1 MAFVIN
7 DRVKETTTTTG
18 TGTFTLAG
26 AVTGFETFGTGVG
39 NSNTTYYAVTLP
51 GSTEFEVG
59 LGTLSSDSS
68 TIARTTIISSS
79 NSDSAVNFSAG
90 TKTIFCTIPAS
101 KSVLLSDVGAS
112 TLNLSSADT
121 HAGRYGSSSSPIIIK
136 VTVASKSAHP
146 YQGDGSSNAYYLNGI
161 EAPAL
166 TFHGVD
172 NTTSDSGYYYR
183 FDQSDS
189 SNSGHPL
196 RFYLDADKTT
206 SYTTGVTT
214 NGTAGSSGAYTQ
226 IDVDEDTPNILY
238 YQCSSHAYMGNYG
251 ITLGSNKINHTE
263 ALISFPTTTGTLV
276 GTGDTGTVTND
287 MLAGSS
293 ASSKLAGSIADS
305 KLSTISTAGKVELG
319 ALEIDGASDV
329 GEDLVDAD
337 LIIVDNGANGTEVKS
352 TLTRVKKYIY
362 SAMSGDATASD
373 SGALTIANT
382 SVETA
387 MIAADAVT
395 GDKIADDAI
404 NSEHYTDGSI
414 DTAHIADAQVT
425 LAKIADQAA
434 NTVLVRDAN
443 SAGVVSAKAV
453 TDTQILIGDGT
464 GFTAAALSGD
474 VTMTNA
480 GAVTIANGA
489 VENAMLADDAVG
501 ADELAANAVVN
512 ASVASGAAIEFSKM
526 ENLTASRALVS
537 DTNGDVSVSA
547 VTSTEIGYLDG
558 VTSAVQ
564 TQIDAKAGKGFAVA
578 MAIAL

>member
-18 TGTFTLAG
+18 TGTISLGG
-26 AVTGFETFGTGVG
+26 AVTGFETFGTGIG

-51 GSTEFEVG
+51 GTAEFEVG
-59 LGTLSSDSS
+59 LGTLNSDSS

-79 NSDSAVNFSAG
+79 NSDSAVDFSAG

-112 TLNLSSADT
+112 TMNLSSADT
-121 HAGRYGSSSSPIIIK
+121 HTGRYGSSSSPININ

-146 YQGDGSSNAYYLNGI
+146 YQGDGSGNAYYLNGI
-161 EAPAL
+161 ESPAL
-166 TFHGVD
+166 TLHGTDGVTA
-172 NTTSDSGYYYR
+172 NSEYHYR
-183 FDQSDS
+183 FTLSSSDMS
-189 SNSGHPL
+189 SHPFRL
-196 RFYLDADKTT
+196 YLDAAKTT
-206 SYTTGVTT
+206 AFTTGVTT
-214 NGTAGSSGAYTQ
+214 TSTYLQ
-226 IDVDEDTPNILY
+226 IAVDEDTPSILY
-238 YQCSSHAYMGNYG
+238 YGCSSHGYMGNYA
-251 ITLGSNKINHTE
+251 IVLGSNVVNHNT
-263 ALISFPTTTGTLV
+263 ALVSFPTATGTLV
-276 GTGDTGTVTND
+276 GTGDTGSVTND
-287 MLAGSS
+287 MLAGSI

-387 MIAADAVT
+387 LIAADAIT
-395 GDKIADDAI
+395 GAKIADDAI
-404 NSEHYTDGSI
+404 DSEHYTDGSI
-414 DTAHIADAQVT
+414 DTAHLADNAVT
-425 LAKIADQAA
+425 LAKLEHQTAHH
-434 NTVLVRDAN
+434 VFLVN
-443 SAGVVSAKAV
+443 SSGVP
-453 TDTQILIGDGT
+453 
-464 GFTAAALSGD
+464 TAATVGTENITANAI
-474 VTMTNA
+474 TNA
-480 GAVTIANGA
+480 KI
-489 VENAMLADDAVG
+489 ADDAVG

-512 ASVASGAAIEFSKM
+512 ASVASGAAINFSKM
-526 ENLTASRALVS
+526 EDLTASRALVS
-537 DTNGDVSVSA
+537 DSNGDVSVSA

-558 VTSAVQ
+558 VSSAVQ

>member
-18 TGTFTLAG
+18 TGTISLGG
-26 AVTGFETFGTGVG
+26 AVTGFETFGTGIG

-51 GSTEFEVG
+51 GTAEFEVG
-59 LGTLSSDSS
+59 LGTLNSDSS

-112 TLNLSSADT
+112 TMNLSSADT
-121 HAGRYGSSSSPIIIK
+121 HTGRYGSSSSPININ

-146 YQGDGSSNAYYLNGI
+146 YQGDGSGNAYYLNGI
-161 EAPAL
+161 ESPAL
-166 TFHGVD
+166 TLHGTDGVTA
-172 NTTSDSGYYYR
+172 NSEYHYR
-183 FDQSDS
+183 FTLSSSDMS
-189 SNSGHPL
+189 SHPFRL
-196 RFYLDADKTT
+196 YLDAAKTT
-206 SYTTGVTT
+206 AFTTGVTT
-214 NGTAGSSGAYTQ
+214 TSTYLQ
-226 IDVDEDTPNILY
+226 IAVDEDTPSILY
-238 YQCSSHAYMGNYG
+238 YGCSSHGYMGNYA
-251 ITLGSNKINHTE
+251 IVLGSNVVNHNT
-263 ALISFPTTTGTLV
+263 ALVSFPTATGTLV
-276 GTGDTGTVTND
+276 GTGDTGSVTND
-287 MLAGSS
+287 MLAGSI

-387 MIAADAVT
+387 MIAADAIT
-395 GDKIADDAI
+395 GAKIADDAI
-404 NSEHYTDGSI
+404 DSEHYTDGSI
-414 DTAHIADAQVT
+414 DTAHLADNAVT
-425 LAKIADQAA
+425 LAKLEHQTAHH
-434 NTVLVRDAN
+434 VFLVN
-443 SAGVVSAKAV
+443 SSGVP
-453 TDTQILIGDGT
+453 
-464 GFTAAALSGD
+464 TAATVGTENITANAI
-474 VTMTNA
+474 TNA
-480 GAVTIANGA
+480 KI
-489 VENAMLADDAVG
+489 ADDAVG

-512 ASVASGAAIEFSKM
+512 ASVASGAAINFSKM
-526 ENLTASRALVS
+526 EDLTASRALVS
-537 DTNGDVSVSA
+537 DSNGDVSVSA

>member
-18 TGTFTLAG
+18 TGTISLGG
-26 AVTGFETFGTGVG
+26 AVTGFETFGTGIG

-51 GSTEFEVG
+51 GTAEFEVG
-59 LGTLSSDSS
+59 LGTLNSDSS

-112 TLNLSSADT
+112 TMNLSSADT
-121 HAGRYGSSSSPIIIK
+121 HAGRYGSSSSPININ

-146 YQGDGSSNAYYLNGI
+146 YQGDGSGNAYYLNGI
-161 EAPAL
+161 ESPAL
-166 TFHGVD
+166 TLHGTDGVTA
-172 NTTSDSGYYYR
+172 NSEYHYR
-183 FDQSDS
+183 FTLSSSDMS
-189 SNSGHPL
+189 SHPFRL
-196 RFYLDADKTT
+196 YLDAAKTT
-206 SYTTGVTT
+206 AFTTGVTT
-214 NGTAGSSGAYTQ
+214 TSTYLQ
-226 IDVDEDTPNILY
+226 IAVDEDTPSILY
-238 YQCSSHAYMGNYG
+238 YGCSSHGYMGNYA
-251 ITLGSNKINHTE
+251 IVLGSNVVNHNT
-263 ALISFPTTTGTLV
+263 ALLSFPTATGTLV
-276 GTGDTGTVTND
+276 GTGDTGSVTND
-287 MLAGSS
+287 MLAGSIT
-293 ASSKLAGSIADS
+293 SSKLAGSIADS

-387 MIAADAVT
+387 MIAADAITGAKIADDAIDSEHYTDGSIDTAHIADLQVT
-395 GDKIADDAI
+395 TAKIAADAITGAKIADDAI

-414 DTAHIADAQVT
+414 DTAHIADDQVT
-425 LAKIADQAA
+425 QAKI
-434 NTVLVRDAN
+434 
-443 SAGVVSAKAV
+443 
-453 TDTQILIGDGT
+453 
-464 GFTAAALSGD
+464 
-474 VTMTNA
+474 
-480 GAVTIANGA
+480 
-489 VENAMLADDAVG
+489 ADDAVG
-501 ADELAANAVVN
+501 ADQLAANAVVN
-512 ASVASGAAIEFSKM
+512 ASVASGAAINFSKM
-526 ENLTASRALVS
+526 EDLTASRALVS
-537 DTNGDVSVSA
+537 DSNGDVSVSA

-558 VTSAVQ
+558 VSSAVQ

>member
-18 TGTFTLAG
+18 TGTISLGG
-26 AVTGFETFGTGVG
+26 AVTGFETFGTGIG

-51 GSTEFEVG
+51 GTAEFEVG

-79 NSDSAVNFSAG
+79 NSDSAVDFSAG

-112 TLNLSSADT
+112 TMNLSSADT
-121 HAGRYGSSSSPIIIK
+121 HTGRYGSSSSPININ

-146 YQGDGSSNAYYLNGI
+146 YQGDGSGNAYYLNGI
-161 EAPAL
+161 ESPAL
-166 TFHGVD
+166 TLHGTDGVTA
-172 NTTSDSGYYYR
+172 NSEYHYR
-183 FDQSDS
+183 FTLSSSDMS
-189 SNSGHPL
+189 SHPFRL
-196 RFYLDADKTT
+196 YLDAAKTT
-206 SYTTGVTT
+206 AFTTGVTT
-214 NGTAGSSGAYTQ
+214 TSTYLQ
-226 IDVDEDTPNILY
+226 IAVDEDTPSILY
-238 YQCSSHAYMGNYG
+238 YGCSSHGYMGNYA
-251 ITLGSNKINHTE
+251 IVLGSNVVNHNT
-263 ALISFPTTTGTLV
+263 ALVSFPTATGTLV
-276 GTGDTGTVTND
+276 GTGDTGSVTND
-287 MLAGSS
+287 MLAGSI

-387 MIAADAVT
+387 MIAADAIT
-395 GDKIADDAI
+395 GAKIADDAI
-404 NSEHYTDGSI
+404 DSEHYTDGSI
-414 DTAHIADAQVT
+414 DTAHLADNAVT
-425 LAKIADQAA
+425 LAKLEHQTAHH
-434 NTVLVRDAN
+434 VFLVN
-443 SAGVVSAKAV
+443 SSGVP
-453 TDTQILIGDGT
+453 
-464 GFTAAALSGD
+464 TAATVGTENITANAI
-474 VTMTNA
+474 TNA
-480 GAVTIANGA
+480 KI
-489 VENAMLADDAVG
+489 ADDAVG

-512 ASVASGAAIEFSKM
+512 ASVASGAAINFSKM
-526 ENLTASRALVS
+526 EDLTASRALVS
-537 DTNGDVSVSA
+537 DSNGDVSVSA

-558 VTSAVQ
+558 VSSAVQ

>member
-7 DRVKETTTTTG
+7 DRVKETTATTG
-18 TGTFTLAG
+18 TGTISLGG
-26 AVTGFETFGTGVG
+26 AVTGFETFGAGIG

-51 GSTEFEVG
+51 GTAEFEVG
-59 LGTLSSDSS
+59 LGTLNSDSS
-68 TIARTTIISSS
+68 TIARTTVISSS
-79 NSDSAVNFSAG
+79 NSDSAVDLSAG

-112 TLNLSSADT
+112 TMNLSSADT
-121 HAGRYGSSSSPIIIK
+121 HTGRYGSSSSPININ

-146 YQGDGSSNAYYLNGI
+146 YQGDGSGNAYYLNGI
-161 EAPAL
+161 ESPAL
-166 TFHGVD
+166 TLHGTDGVTA
-172 NTTSDSGYYYR
+172 NSEYHYR
-183 FDQSDS
+183 FTLSSSDMS
-189 SNSGHPL
+189 SHPFRL
-196 RFYLDADKTT
+196 YLDAAKTT
-206 SYTTGVTT
+206 AFTTGVTT
-214 NGTAGSSGAYTQ
+214 TSTYLQ
-226 IDVDEDTPNILY
+226 IAVDEDTPSILY
-238 YQCSSHAYMGNYG
+238 YGCSSHGYMGNYA
-251 ITLGSNKINHTE
+251 IVLGSNVVNHNT
-263 ALISFPTTTGTLV
+263 ALVNFPTTTGTLV
-276 GTGDTGTVTND
+276 GTGDTGSVTND
-287 MLAGSS
+287 M
-293 ASSKLAGSIADS
+293 LAGSIADS

-395 GDKIADDAI
+395 GAKIADDAI
-404 NSEHYTDGSI
+404 DSEHYTDGSI

-425 LAKIADQAA
+425 LAKIANQAA

-443 SAGVVSAKAV
+443 SSGVVSAKAV

-464 GFTAAALSGD
+464 GFTAASLSGD

-512 ASVASGAAIEFSKM
+512 ASVAADAAIADTKLDTISTANKVA
-526 ENLTASRALVS
+526 LTALDIDGATDIGEAIADADLFIIDNGAGGTNRKVAASALKTYAGGS
-537 DTNGDVSVSA
+537 SA
-547 VTSTEIGYLDG
+547 T
-558 VTSAVQ
+558 
-564 TQIDAKAGKGFAVA
+564 KGFAVA

>member
-18 TGTFTLAG
+18 TGTISLGG
-26 AVTGFETFGTGVG
+26 AVTGFETFGTGIG

-51 GSTEFEVG
+51 GTAEFEVG
-59 LGTLSSDSS
+59 LGTLNSDSS

-79 NSDSAVNFSAG
+79 NSDSAVDFSAG

-112 TLNLSSADT
+112 TMNLSSADT
-121 HAGRYGSSSSPIIIK
+121 HTGRYGSSSSPININ

-146 YQGDGSSNAYYLNGI
+146 YQGDGSGNAYYLNGI
-161 EAPAL
+161 ESPAL
-166 TFHGVD
+166 TLHGTDGVTA
-172 NTTSDSGYYYR
+172 NSEYHYR
-183 FDQSDS
+183 FTLSSSDMS
-189 SNSGHPL
+189 SHPFRL
-196 RFYLDADKTT
+196 YLDAAKTT
-206 SYTTGVTT
+206 AFTTGVTT
-214 NGTAGSSGAYTQ
+214 TSTYLQ
-226 IDVDEDTPNILY
+226 IAVDEDTPSILY
-238 YQCSSHAYMGNYG
+238 YGCSSHGYMGNYA
-251 ITLGSNKINHTE
+251 IVLGSNVVNHNT
-263 ALISFPTTTGTLV
+263 ALVSFPTATGTLV
-276 GTGDTGTVTND
+276 GTGDTGSVTND
-287 MLAGSS
+287 MLAGSI

-387 MIAADAVT
+387 MIAADAIT
-395 GDKIADDAI
+395 GAKIADDAI
-404 NSEHYTDGSI
+404 DSEHYTDGSI
-414 DTAHIADAQVT
+414 DTAHLADNAVT
-425 LAKIADQAA
+425 LAKLEHQTAHH
-434 NTVLVRDAN
+434 VFLVN
-443 SAGVVSAKAV
+443 SSGVP
-453 TDTQILIGDGT
+453 
-464 GFTAAALSGD
+464 TAATVGTENITANAI
-474 VTMTNA
+474 TNA
-480 GAVTIANGA
+480 KI
-489 VENAMLADDAVG
+489 ADDAVG

-512 ASVASGAAIEFSKM
+512 ASVASGAAINFSKM
-526 ENLTASRALVS
+526 EDLTASRALVS
-537 DTNGDVSVSA
+537 DSNGDVSVSA

-558 VTSAVQ
+558 VSSAVQ

-578 MAIAL
+578 MAIALQE

>member
-18 TGTFTLAG
+18 TGTISLGG
-26 AVTGFETFGTGVG
+26 AVTGFETFGTGIG

-51 GSTEFEVG
+51 GTAEFEVG
-59 LGTLSSDSS
+59 LGTLNSDSS

-79 NSDSAVNFSAG
+79 NSDSAVDFSAG

-112 TLNLSSADT
+112 TMNLSSADT
-121 HAGRYGSSSSPIIIK
+121 HTGRYGSSSSPININ

-146 YQGDGSSNAYYLNGI
+146 YQGDGSGNAYYLNGI
-161 EAPAL
+161 ESPAL
-166 TFHGVD
+166 TLHGTDGVTA
-172 NTTSDSGYYYR
+172 NSEYHYR
-183 FDQSDS
+183 FTLSSSDMS
-189 SNSGHPL
+189 SHPFRL
-196 RFYLDADKTT
+196 YLDAAKTT
-206 SYTTGVTT
+206 AFTTGVTT
-214 NGTAGSSGAYTQ
+214 TSTYLQ
-226 IDVDEDTPNILY
+226 IAVDEDTPSILY
-238 YQCSSHAYMGNYG
+238 YGCSSHGYMGNYA
-251 ITLGSNKINHTE
+251 IVLGSNVVNHNT
-263 ALISFPTTTGTLV
+263 ALVSFPTATGTLV
-276 GTGDTGTVTND
+276 GTGDTGSVTND
-287 MLAGSS
+287 MLAGSI

-387 MIAADAVT
+387 MIAADAIT
-395 GDKIADDAI
+395 GAKIADDAI
-404 NSEHYTDGSI
+404 DSEHYTDGSI
-414 DTAHIADAQVT
+414 DTAHLADNAVT
-425 LAKIADQAA
+425 LAKLEHQTAHH
-434 NTVLVRDAN
+434 VFLVN
-443 SAGVVSAKAV
+443 SSGVP
-453 TDTQILIGDGT
+453 
-464 GFTAAALSGD
+464 TAATVGTENITANAI
-474 VTMTNA
+474 TNA
-480 GAVTIANGA
+480 KI
-489 VENAMLADDAVG
+489 ADDAVG
-501 ADELAANAVVN
+501 ADELAANAVGN
-512 ASVASGAAIEFSKM
+512 ASVASGAAINFSKM
-526 ENLTASRALVS
+526 EDLTASRALVS
-537 DTNGDVSVSA
+537 DSNGDVSVSA

-558 VTSAVQ
+558 VSSAVQ

>member
-18 TGTFTLAG
+18 TGTISLGG
-26 AVTGFETFGTGVG
+26 AVTGFETFGTGIG

-51 GSTEFEVG
+51 GTAEFEVG
-59 LGTLSSDSS
+59 LGTLNSDSS

-79 NSDSAVNFSAG
+79 NSDSAVDFSAG

-112 TLNLSSADT
+112 TMNLSSADT
-121 HAGRYGSSSSPIIIK
+121 HTGRYGSSSSPININ

-146 YQGDGSSNAYYLNGI
+146 YQGDGSGNAYYLNGI
-161 EAPAL
+161 ESPAL
-166 TFHGVD
+166 TLHGTDGVTA
-172 NTTSDSGYYYR
+172 NSEYYYR
-183 FDQSDS
+183 FTLSSSDMS
-189 SNSGHPL
+189 SHPFRL
-196 RFYLDADKTT
+196 YLDAAKTT
-206 SYTTGVTT
+206 AFTTGVTT
-214 NGTAGSSGAYTQ
+214 TSTYLQ
-226 IDVDEDTPNILY
+226 IAVDEDTPSILY
-238 YQCSSHAYMGNYG
+238 YGCSSHGYMGNYA
-251 ITLGSNKINHTE
+251 IVLGSNVVNHNT
-263 ALISFPTTTGTLV
+263 ALVSFPTATGTLV
-276 GTGDTGTVTND
+276 GTGDTGSVTND
-287 MLAGSS
+287 MLAGSI

-387 MIAADAVT
+387 MIAADAIT
-395 GDKIADDAI
+395 GAKIADDAI
-404 NSEHYTDGSI
+404 DSEHYTDGSI
-414 DTAHIADAQVT
+414 DTAHLADNAVT
-425 LAKIADQAA
+425 LAKLEHQTAHH
-434 NTVLVRDAN
+434 VFLVN
-443 SAGVVSAKAV
+443 SSGVP
-453 TDTQILIGDGT
+453 
-464 GFTAAALSGD
+464 TAATVGTENITANAI
-474 VTMTNA
+474 TNA
-480 GAVTIANGA
+480 KI
-489 VENAMLADDAVG
+489 ADDAVG

-512 ASVASGAAIEFSKM
+512 ASVASGAAINFSKM
-526 ENLTASRALVS
+526 EDLTASRALVS
-537 DTNGDVSVSA
+537 DSNGDVSVSA

-558 VTSAVQ
+558 VSSAVQ

>member
-18 TGTFTLAG
+18 TGTISLGG
-26 AVTGFETFGTGVG
+26 AVTGFETFGTGIG

-51 GSTEFEVG
+51 GTAEVEVG
-59 LGTLSSDSS
+59 LGTLNSDSS

-112 TLNLSSADT
+112 TMNLSSADT
-121 HAGRYGSSSSPIIIK
+121 HAGRYGSSSSPININ
-136 VTVASKSAHP
+136 VTVESKSAHP
-146 YQGDGSSNAYYLNGI
+146 YQGDGSGNAYYLNGI
-161 EAPAL
+161 ESPAL
-166 TFHGVD
+166 TLHGTDGVTA
-172 NTTSDSGYYYR
+172 NSEYHYR
-183 FDQSDS
+183 FTLSSSDMS
-189 SNSGHPL
+189 SHPFRL
-196 RFYLDADKTT
+196 YLDAAKTT
-206 SYTTGVTT
+206 AFTTGVTT
-214 NGTAGSSGAYTQ
+214 TSTYLQ
-226 IDVDEDTPNILY
+226 IAVDEDTPSILY
-238 YQCSSHAYMGNYG
+238 YGCSSHGYMGNYA
-251 ITLGSNKINHTE
+251 IVLGSNVVNHNT
-263 ALISFPTTTGTLV
+263 ALVSFPTATGTLV
-276 GTGDTGTVTND
+276 GTGDTGSVTND
-287 MLAGSS
+287 MLAGSIT
-293 ASSKLAGSIADS
+293 SSKLAGSIADS

-387 MIAADAVT
+387 MIAADAITGAKIADDAIDSEHYTDGSIDTAHIADLQVT
-395 GDKIADDAI
+395 TAKIAADAITGAKIADDAI

-414 DTAHIADAQVT
+414 DTAHIADDQVT
-425 LAKIADQAA
+425 QAKI
-434 NTVLVRDAN
+434 
-443 SAGVVSAKAV
+443 
-453 TDTQILIGDGT
+453 
-464 GFTAAALSGD
+464 
-474 VTMTNA
+474 
-480 GAVTIANGA
+480 
-489 VENAMLADDAVG
+489 ADDAVG
-501 ADELAANAVVN
+501 ADQLAANAVVN
-512 ASVASGAAIEFSKM
+512 ASVASGAAINFSKM
-526 ENLTASRALVS
+526 EDLTASRALVS
-537 DTNGDVSVSA
+537 DSNGDVSVSA

-558 VTSAVQ
+558 VSSAVQ

>member
-18 TGTFTLAG
+18 TGTISLGG
-26 AVTGFETFGTGVG
+26 AVTGFETFGTGIG

-51 GSTEFEVG
+51 GTAEFEVG
-59 LGTLSSDSS
+59 LGTLNSDSS

-79 NSDSAVNFSAG
+79 NSDSAVDFSAG

-112 TLNLSSADT
+112 TMNLSSADT
-121 HAGRYGSSSSPIIIK
+121 HTGRYGSSSSPININ

-146 YQGDGSSNAYYLNGI
+146 YQGDGSGNAYYLNGI
-161 EAPAL
+161 ESPAL
-166 TFHGVD
+166 TLHGTDGVTA
-172 NTTSDSGYYYR
+172 NSEYHYR
-183 FDQSDS
+183 FTLSSSDMS
-189 SNSGHPL
+189 SHPFRL
-196 RFYLDADKTT
+196 YLDAAKTT
-206 SYTTGVTT
+206 AFTTGVTT
-214 NGTAGSSGAYTQ
+214 TSTYLQ
-226 IDVDEDTPNILY
+226 IAVDEDTPSILY
-238 YQCSSHAYMGNYG
+238 YGCSSHGYMGNYA
-251 ITLGSNKINHTE
+251 IVLGSNVVNHNT
-263 ALISFPTTTGTLV
+263 ALVSFPTATGTLV
-276 GTGDTGTVTND
+276 GTGDTGSVTND
-287 MLAGSS
+287 MLAGSI

-387 MIAADAVT
+387 MIAADAIT
-395 GDKIADDAI
+395 GAKIADAAI
-404 NSEHYTDGSI
+404 DSEHYTDGSI
-414 DTAHIADAQVT
+414 DTAHLADNAVT
-425 LAKIADQAA
+425 LAKLEHQTAHH
-434 NTVLVRDAN
+434 VFLVN
-443 SAGVVSAKAV
+443 SSGVP
-453 TDTQILIGDGT
+453 
-464 GFTAAALSGD
+464 TAATVGTENITANAI
-474 VTMTNA
+474 TNA
-480 GAVTIANGA
+480 KI
-489 VENAMLADDAVG
+489 ADDAVG

-512 ASVASGAAIEFSKM
+512 ASVASGAAINFSKM
-526 ENLTASRALVS
+526 EDLTASRALVS
-537 DTNGDVSVSA
+537 DSNGDVSVSA

-558 VTSAVQ
+558 VSSAVQ

>member
-112 TLNLSSADT
+112 TLDLSSANT
-121 HAGRYGSSSSPIIIK
+121 HAGLYGSSSAPIEFT
-136 VTVASKSAHP
+136 VTVGTKTTAHP
-146 YQGDGSSNAYYLNGI
+146 YYGDGSSNAYFINGV
-161 EAPAL
+161 ESPAL
-166 TFHGVD
+166 TLHGVD
-172 NTTSDSGYYYR
+172 NVTSNSEYYYR
-183 FDQSDS
+183 FTLSSSDM
-189 SNSGHPL
+189 SNHPFRL
-196 RFYLDADKTT
+196 YLDADKTT
-206 SYTTGVTT
+206 AYNTGVTT
-214 NGTAGSSGAYTQ
+214 TSTYLQ
-226 IDVDEDTPNILY
+226 IAVNEDTPNILY
-238 YQCSSHAYMGNYG
+238 YQCSSHAYMGNYA
-251 ITLGSNKINHTE
+251 ITLGSNKINHAE
-263 ALISFPTTTGTLV
+263 ALIDFPTTTGTLV

-287 MLAGSS
+287 MLAGSI

-387 MIAADAVT
+387 MIAADAIT
-395 GDKIADDAI
+395 GAKIADDAI
-404 NSEHYTDGSI
+404 DSEHYTDGSI
-414 DTAHIADAQVT
+414 DTAHLADNAVT
-425 LAKIADQAA
+425 LAKLEHQTAHH
-434 NTVLVRDAN
+434 VFLVN
-443 SAGVVSAKAV
+443 SSGVP
-453 TDTQILIGDGT
+453 
-464 GFTAAALSGD
+464 TAATVGTENITANAI
-474 VTMTNA
+474 TNA
-480 GAVTIANGA
+480 KI
-489 VENAMLADDAVG
+489 ADDAVG

-512 ASVASGAAIEFSKM
+512 ASVASGAAINFSKM
-526 ENLTASRALVS
+526 EDLTASRALVS
-537 DTNGDVSVSA
+537 DSNGDVSVSA

-564 TQIDAKAGKGFAVA
+564 TQLDAKAGKGFAVA

>member
-18 TGTFTLAG
+18 TGTISLGG
-26 AVTGFETFGTGVG
+26 AVTGFETFGTGIG

-51 GSTEFEVG
+51 GTAEFEVG
-59 LGTLSSDSS
+59 LGTLNSDSS

-79 NSDSAVNFSAG
+79 NSDSAVDFSAG

-112 TLNLSSADT
+112 TMNLSSADT
-121 HAGRYGSSSSPIIIK
+121 HTGRYGSSSSPININ

-146 YQGDGSSNAYYLNGI
+146 YQGDGSGNAYYLNGI
-161 EAPAL
+161 ESPAL
-166 TFHGVD
+166 TLHGTDGVTA
-172 NTTSDSGYYYR
+172 NSEYHYR
-183 FDQSDS
+183 FTLSSSDMS
-189 SNSGHPL
+189 SHPFRL
-196 RFYLDADKTT
+196 YLDAAKTT
-206 SYTTGVTT
+206 AFTTGVTT
-214 NGTAGSSGAYTQ
+214 TSTYLQ
-226 IDVDEDTPNILY
+226 IAVDEDTPSILY
-238 YQCSSHAYMGNYG
+238 YGCSSHGYMGNYA
-251 ITLGSNKINHTE
+251 IVLGSNVVNHNT
-263 ALISFPTTTGTLV
+263 ALVSFPTATGTLV
-276 GTGDTGTVTND
+276 GTGDTGSVTND
-287 MLAGSS
+287 MLAGSI

-387 MIAADAVT
+387 MIAADAIT
-395 GDKIADDAI
+395 GAKIADDAI
-404 NSEHYTDGSI
+404 DSEHYTDGSI
-414 DTAHIADAQVT
+414 DTAHLADNAVT
-425 LAKIADQAA
+425 LAKLEHQTAHH
-434 NTVLVRDAN
+434 VFLVN
-443 SAGVVSAKAV
+443 SSGVP
-453 TDTQILIGDGT
+453 
-464 GFTAAALSGD
+464 TAATVGTENITANAI
-474 VTMTNA
+474 TNA
-480 GAVTIANGA
+480 KI
-489 VENAMLADDAVG
+489 ADDAVG

-512 ASVASGAAIEFSKM
+512 ASVASGAAINFSKM
-526 ENLTASRALVS
+526 EDLTASRALVS
-537 DTNGDVSVSA
+537 DSNGDVSVSA

-558 VTSAVQ
+558 VSSAVQ

-578 MAIAL
+578 MAIALLE

>member
-18 TGTFTLAG
+18 TGTISLGG
-26 AVTGFETFGTGVG
+26 AVTGFETFGTGIG
-39 NSNTTYYAVTLP
+39 NSNSTYYAVTLP
-51 GSTEFEVG
+51 GTAEFEVG
-59 LGTLSSDSS
+59 LGTLNSDSS

-79 NSDSAVNFSAG
+79 NSDSAVDFSAG

-112 TLNLSSADT
+112 TMNLSSADT
-121 HAGRYGSSSSPIIIK
+121 HTGRYGSSSSPININ

-146 YQGDGSSNAYYLNGI
+146 YQGDGSGNAYYLNGI
-161 EAPAL
+161 ESPAL
-166 TFHGVD
+166 TLHGTDGVTA
-172 NTTSDSGYYYR
+172 NSEYHYR
-183 FDQSDS
+183 FTLSSSDMS
-189 SNSGHPL
+189 SHPFRL
-196 RFYLDADKTT
+196 YLDAAKTT
-206 SYTTGVTT
+206 AFTTGVTT
-214 NGTAGSSGAYTQ
+214 TSTYLQ
-226 IDVDEDTPNILY
+226 IAVDEDTPSILY
-238 YQCSSHAYMGNYG
+238 YGCSSHGYMGNYA
-251 ITLGSNKINHTE
+251 IVLGSNVVNHNT
-263 ALISFPTTTGTLV
+263 ALVSFPTATGTLV
-276 GTGDTGTVTND
+276 GTGDTGSVTND
-287 MLAGSS
+287 MLAGSI

-387 MIAADAVT
+387 MIAADAIT
-395 GDKIADDAI
+395 GAKIADDAI
-404 NSEHYTDGSI
+404 DSEHYTDGSI
-414 DTAHIADAQVT
+414 DTAHLADNAVT
-425 LAKIADQAA
+425 LAKLEHQTAHH
-434 NTVLVRDAN
+434 VFLVN
-443 SAGVVSAKAV
+443 SSGVP
-453 TDTQILIGDGT
+453 
-464 GFTAAALSGD
+464 TAATVGTENITANAI
-474 VTMTNA
+474 TNA
-480 GAVTIANGA
+480 KI
-489 VENAMLADDAVG
+489 ADDAVG

-512 ASVASGAAIEFSKM
+512 ASVASGAAINFSKM
-526 ENLTASRALVS
+526 EDLTASRALVS
-537 DTNGDVSVSA
+537 DSNGDVSVSA

-558 VTSAVQ
+558 VSSAVQ

>member
-18 TGTFTLAG
+18 TGTISLGG
-26 AVTGFETFGTGVG
+26 AVTGFETFGTGIG

-51 GSTEFEVG
+51 GTAEFEVG
-59 LGTLSSDSS
+59 LGTLNSDSS

-79 NSDSAVNFSAG
+79 NSDSAVDFSAG

-112 TLNLSSADT
+112 TMNLSSADT
-121 HAGRYGSSSSPIIIK
+121 HTGRYGSSSSPININ

-146 YQGDGSSNAYYLNGI
+146 YQGDGSGNAYYLNGI
-161 EAPAL
+161 ESPAL
-166 TFHGVD
+166 TLHGTDGVTA
-172 NTTSDSGYYYR
+172 NSEYHYR
-183 FDQSDS
+183 FTLSSSDMS
-189 SNSGHPL
+189 SHPFRL
-196 RFYLDADKTT
+196 YLDAAKTT
-206 SYTTGVTT
+206 AFTTGVTT
-214 NGTAGSSGAYTQ
+214 TSTYLQ
-226 IDVDEDTPNILY
+226 IAVDEDTPSILY
-238 YQCSSHAYMGNYG
+238 YGCSSHGYMGNYA
-251 ITLGSNKINHTE
+251 IVLGSNVVNHNT
-263 ALISFPTTTGTLV
+263 ALVSFPTATGTLV
-276 GTGDTGTVTND
+276 GTGDTGSVTND
-287 MLAGSS
+287 MLAGSI

-387 MIAADAVT
+387 MIAADAIT
-395 GDKIADDAI
+395 GAKIADDAI
-404 NSEHYTDGSI
+404 DSEHYTDSSI
-414 DTAHIADAQVT
+414 DTAHLADNAVT
-425 LAKIADQAA
+425 LAKLEHQTAHH
-434 NTVLVRDAN
+434 VFLVN
-443 SAGVVSAKAV
+443 SSGVP
-453 TDTQILIGDGT
+453 
-464 GFTAAALSGD
+464 TAATVGTENITANAI
-474 VTMTNA
+474 TNA
-480 GAVTIANGA
+480 KI
-489 VENAMLADDAVG
+489 ADDAVG

-512 ASVASGAAIEFSKM
+512 ASVASGAAINFSKM
-526 ENLTASRALVS
+526 EDLTASRALDS
-537 DTNGDVSVSA
+537 DSNGDVSVSA

-558 VTSAVQ
+558 VSSAVQ